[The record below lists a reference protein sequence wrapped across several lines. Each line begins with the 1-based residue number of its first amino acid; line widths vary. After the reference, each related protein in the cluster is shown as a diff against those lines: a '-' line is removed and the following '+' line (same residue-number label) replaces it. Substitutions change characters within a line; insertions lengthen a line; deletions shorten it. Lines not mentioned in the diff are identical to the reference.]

1 MSKRLLIRADSS
13 SSIGVGHIKRCLT
26 LSSSLV
32 KEGIEVVFATQK
44 LNGNI
49 NHEIVSSGYKII
61 YILEDNSFEVS
72 GIINNGNFDV
82 VVFDHYNIDKH
93 YERAIKNTTSA
104 KIVSFDDMYNPHECD
119 ILINHS
125 IDAKKQDYKDLV
137 SNETIVLCGSK
148 YTLLR
153 DEFFNTFDG
162 SKFNKAKD
170 VLVLFGGADPQNY
183 TAKVIKYLNGIGDFN
198 ITAITTSANSHISIL
213 EDLDITL
220 LVDVDN
226 IATIMKKAEFIIT
239 TSGGTLLE
247 VISQGVAF
255 INIQIA
261 SNQSSIV
268 EYLSSLGL
276 KTSIKELNQDN
287 LKEAIGYLKNNHQ
300 KIKNLLEKFEFD
312 KDMIAKVIH
321 EKLY

>member
-125 IDAKKQDYKDLV
+125 IDAKKQDYTV
-137 SNETIVLCGSK
+137 
-148 YTLLR
+148 
-153 DEFFNTFDG
+153 FNFQY
-162 SKFNKAKD
+162 F
-170 VLVLFGGADPQNY
+170 
-183 TAKVIKYLNGIGDFN
+183 
-198 ITAITTSANSHISIL
+198 L
-213 EDLDITL
+213 EQLMR
-220 LVDVDN
+220 
-226 IATIMKKAEFIIT
+226 MKKT
-239 TSGGTLLE
+239 
-247 VISQGVAF
+247 
-255 INIQIA
+255 N
-261 SNQSSIV
+261 
-268 EYLSSLGL
+268 
-276 KTSIKELNQDN
+276 
-287 LKEAIGYLKNNHQ
+287 
-300 KIKNLLEKFEFD
+300 
-312 KDMIAKVIH
+312 
-321 EKLY
+321 